1 MLWEYIQT
9 GRGEMEN
16 ERVKRLRINSKR
28 MWAIGGQVLIV
39 CAEVLIQ
46 ISLNG
51 ASWFLRAGALAP
63 AVLILYFIWRLHV
76 HPYLAF
82 AESYVVVENV
92 LATYR
97 IPYRMIESCE
107 GKRSLLIRVT
117 GRGVIPVLAFDA
129 SFLGGRRKSA
139 TQEELLHRINA
150 ADLGGRETFSK
161 ATGTGTLDIL
171 AISSVFLLAAFY
183 WVG

>member
-1 MLWEYIQT
+1 
-9 GRGEMEN
+9 MEI
-16 ERVKRLRINSKR
+16 ERVKRLRRKSKQ

-39 CAEVLIQ
+39 CAEALIQ
-46 ISLNG
+46 TSLNG
-51 ASWFLRAGALAP
+51 ASWPLRAGVLAP

-82 AESYVVVENV
+82 AENYVVVENV

-129 SFLGGRRKSA
+129 SFTGGAVQKCYPRR
-139 TQEELLHRINA
+139 TA
-150 ADLGGRETFSK
+150 APRKRGRPERP
-161 ATGTGTLDIL
+161 
-171 AISSVFLLAAFY
+171 
-183 WVG
+183 

>member
-1 MLWEYIQT
+1 
-9 GRGEMEN
+9 MEI
-16 ERVKRLRINSKR
+16 ERVKRLRMKSKR

-39 CAEVLIQ
+39 CAEALIQ

-82 AESYVVVENV
+82 AENYVVVENV
-92 LATYR
+92 VATYR
-97 IPYRMIESCE
+97 IPYRMIEACE

-129 SFLGGRRKSA
+129 SFVGGRCKSA
-139 TQEELLHRINA
+139 TREELLRRINA
-150 ADLGGRETFSK
+150 ADLNGRETFSK
-161 ATGTGTLDIL
+161 ATGMGTLDIL
-171 AISSVFLLAAFY
+171 VISFVFLLIVFY